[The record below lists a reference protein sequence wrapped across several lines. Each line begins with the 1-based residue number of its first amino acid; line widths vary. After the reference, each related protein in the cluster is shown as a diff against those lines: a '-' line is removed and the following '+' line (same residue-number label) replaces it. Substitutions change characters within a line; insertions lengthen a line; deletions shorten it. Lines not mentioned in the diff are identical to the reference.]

1 MKKLQNL
8 KGIGLYCGNDQDIII
23 NKNNF
28 LYFTSVEN
36 LLTSLQKANKYDF
49 IVIDKILQ
57 SVDNFPEYIT
67 SAMSSL
73 KPGGAFIFIVPDF
86 TLYEKELWP
95 SFYNKNHKHSFS
107 RDYIQK
113 DVNRNDHWHLY
124 DIKELVADS
133 TAECSCDLDDS
144 NFDPDKP
151 YLTDQTKYGAKCE
164 LFYNF
169 IKS

>member
-49 IVIDKILQ
+49 IVIDKTLQ
-57 SVDNFPEYIT
+57 SVDNFHEYIT

-73 KPGGAFIFIVPDF
+73 KPGGTFIFIVPDF
-86 TLYEKELWP
+86 I
-95 SFYNKNHKHSFS
+95 FS
-107 RDYIQK
+107 A
-113 DVNRNDHWHLY
+113 
-124 DIKELVADS
+124 ADFGFLR
-133 TAECSCDLDDS
+133 T
-144 NFDPDKP
+144 
-151 YLTDQTKYGAKCE
+151 YLNVSYVIFTY
-164 LFYNF
+164 
-169 IKS
+169 S